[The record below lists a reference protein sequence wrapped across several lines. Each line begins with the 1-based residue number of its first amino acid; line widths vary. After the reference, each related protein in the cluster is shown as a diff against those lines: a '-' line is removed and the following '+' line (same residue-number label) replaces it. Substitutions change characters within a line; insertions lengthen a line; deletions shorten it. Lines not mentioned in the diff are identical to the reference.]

1 MFGAAPSA
9 VRMCMEKPPCMKLS
23 EGRWVIFPSVYG
35 KPGQA
40 LPRSSRPFR
49 VGEPEPPWFQCPL
62 FMAVAQPPK
71 PGPSDGRSAADR
83 LAHCPQRP
91 QRPRVDSERH

>member
-1 MFGAAPSA
+1 MFGAAPPTCSKP
-9 VRMCMEKPPCMKLS
+9 MEKLSCMTLTAGQS
-23 EGRWVIFPSVYG
+23 VIFPSVYG

-40 LPRSSRPFR
+40 LPPQQQAVSGWRARAALVS
-49 VGEPEPPWFQCPL
+49 VPL

-91 QRPRVDSERH
+91 QRPRVDAERH